1 MNQMKLVIVTAVE
14 EFQKDVLKLF
24 NKANIENFSSSNI
37 DGYKN
42 STSILMASSWFSG
55 EKTGSQSRL
64 FFSFTEDKHIEMLF
78 HFIKEYNSNLETN
91 NPIKAVVVPIEKF
104 I

>member
-1 MNQMKLVIVTAVE
+1 MKLVIVTAVD
-14 EFQKDVLKLF
+14 EFQKEVLKLF
-24 NKANIENFSSSNI
+24 KKANIENFSSSGI

-42 STSILMASSWFSG
+42 GSSVLMASSWFSG
-55 EKTGSQSRL
+55 QKAGNESSM
-64 FFSFTEDKHIEMLF
+64 FFSFTEDDHINALF
-78 HFIKEYNSNLETN
+78 NLIKEFNTNLETN

>member
-1 MNQMKLVIVTAVE
+1 MKLVIVTVVE
-14 EFQKDVLKLF
+14 EFHKDVIKLF
-24 NKANIENFSSSNI
+24 KKAGIESFSESDI

-42 STSILMASSWFSG
+42 GSSLLMASNWFSG
-55 EKTGSQSRL
+55 PKGGNESNM
-64 FFSFTEDKHIEMLF
+64 FFSFTEEEHIDALF
-78 HFIKEYNSNLETN
+78 NLIKDFNTNLETN

>member
-1 MNQMKLVIVTAVE
+1 MKLVIVTTVE

-24 NKANIENFSSSNI
+24 KRAHIENFSTSEI

-42 STSILMASSWFSG
+42 GSSILMASNWFSG
-55 EKTGSQSRL
+55 VKGGNESSM
-64 FFSFTEDKHIEMLF
+64 FFSFTEEENIDALF
-78 HFIKEYNSNLETN
+78 SLIKEFNNNLETN
-91 NPIKAVVVPIEKF
+91 NPLKAIVVPIEKF

>member
-1 MNQMKLVIVTAVE
+1 MKLLIVTVVE
-14 EFQKDVLKLF
+14 EFEKDILKLF
-24 NKANIENFSSSNI
+24 KKANIESFSESHI

-42 STSILMASSWFSG
+42 PTSVIRTASWFPSEKSG
-55 EKTGSQSRL
+55 VESSL
-64 FFSFTEDKHIEMLF
+64 FFSFTEEESIDTLF
-78 HFIKEYNSNLETN
+78 KLISTFNKNLETN

>member
-1 MNQMKLVIVTAVE
+1 MKLVMVTAVQ

-24 NKANIENFSSSNI
+24 KKAKIENFSSSHI

-42 STSILMASSWFSG
+42 GSSLLMASNWFSG
-55 EKTGSQSRL
+55 GKGGNESSL
-64 FFSFTEDKHIEMLF
+64 FFSFTDDEHIDELF
-78 HFIKEYNSNLETN
+78 NIIKEFNSNLETN
-91 NPIKAVVVPIEKF
+91 NPIKAIVVPIEKF

>member
-1 MNQMKLVIVTAVE
+1 MKLVIVTTVE

-24 NKANIENFSSSNI
+24 KNASIESFSSSEI

-42 STSILMASSWFSG
+42 VASLLMTSNWFPGVKGGNESSM
-55 EKTGSQSRL
+55 
-64 FFSFTEDKHIEMLF
+64 FFSFTEAEKIDKLF
-78 HFIKEYNSNLETN
+78 SLIKEFNSNMETN
-91 NPIKAVVVPIEKF
+91 NPIIAIVVPIEKF

>member
-1 MNQMKLVIVTAVE
+1 MKLVIVTAVE
-14 EFQKDVLKLF
+14 EFQKGVLKLF
-24 NKANIENFSSSNI
+24 KKANIKNFSSSGI

-42 STSILMASSWFSG
+42 GASVLMASNWFSG
-55 EKTGSQSRL
+55 EKAGNESHL
-64 FFSFTEDKHIEMLF
+64 FFSFTEDENIDSLFNLIEEF
-78 HFIKEYNSNLETN
+78 NSNLETN